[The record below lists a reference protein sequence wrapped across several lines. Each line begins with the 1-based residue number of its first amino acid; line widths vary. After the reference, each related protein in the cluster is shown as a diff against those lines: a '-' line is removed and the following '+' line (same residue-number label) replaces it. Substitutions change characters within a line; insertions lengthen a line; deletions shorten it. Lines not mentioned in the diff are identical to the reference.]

1 MRSLEAYS
9 AAASASKDADWGVG
23 RAVGSRAPRTLR
35 CSISITPSLAPGSAA
50 KVGHDR
56 LADIGRQRQR
66 VLTTALAMD
75 QQRPGPPVDV
85 VQSDRGDLTGDITQ
99 SKSSPHDR
107 SRAGARCDPAHV
119 RQVLGWWTLLRGFQS
134 LVPHVYLSVS
144 LAEPAPSGS
153 TDTARRC
160 QGLLHHPPPYR
171 GRWPSSSYQTPA
183 ATGIQRCPLTTARS
197 KNASWRSKS
206 ATQS

>member
-1 MRSLEAYS
+1 MGPPPHPSPINRPCVQPNPLPL
-9 AAASASKDADWGVG
+9 AAADDRQSRD
-23 RAVGSRAPRTLR
+23 GSHVHSWTIRRDRHPAMPLHHRHDY
-35 CSISITPSLAPGSAA
+35 AA
-50 KVGHDR
+50 GFH
-56 LADIGRQRQR
+56 
-66 VLTTALAMD
+66 
-75 QQRPGPPVDV
+75 
-85 VQSDRGDLTGDITQ
+85 RGLWTGDITQ
-99 SKSSPHDR
+99 SRSSPHDR

-119 RQVLGWWTLLRGFQS
+119 RQVLGWWVRLRGFQP
-134 LVPHVYLSVS
+134 LVPHVCLSVS